1 MSGNY
6 GRLKPATKRHNANI
20 SMAYGCTKDN
30 NTYCYRLTNGH
41 KHLHRIILGRGWE
54 HTPFDVTKLSCYE
67 GKGEESMKGKKAKE
81 KPSDAEL
88 MAFAEKHN
96 HANLV
101 KRVKIEFHVGEPT
114 ARKWL
119 MEAGLIQPRQEKI
132 CLKPIIVDENL
143 RHEPQTPPEPP
154 ATNQSAQDATE
165 PANKSI
171 EPLTFE
177 GNYFNPDD
185 YIKAQPGDLNYT
197 PTDNDYNEEPQRTT
211 LTSAQYDAMLNDTE
225 ERQTTLQIY
234 LENQSCESLLK
245 RWAGEVFEHSGLSI
259 ERKLEL
265 IGQLLDWGTGA

>member
-6 GRLKPATKRHNANI
+6 GRLKPSTKRHNAGI
-20 SMAYGCTKDN
+20 CMAYGCDKDN

-67 GKGEESMKGKKAKE
+67 GKGEESMKGRKAKE
-81 KPSDAEL
+81 KPSNAEL
-88 MAFAEKHN
+88 MAFAKKHN
-96 HANLV
+96 FANLTGRA
-101 KRVKIEFHVGEPT
+101 KTEYHVGYDT
-114 ARKWL
+114 AKKWL
-119 MEAGLIQPRQEKI
+119 TEAGLLAK
-132 CLKPIIVDENL
+132 
-143 RHEPQTPPEPP
+143 QTPPEPP

-234 LENQSCESLLK
+234 LENQSCESMLK
-245 RWAGEVFEHSGLSI
+245 RWAGEVFEHTGLSR